1 MIFASD
7 LDRTLMYSKRAIQEL
22 GNAGGAELKPV
33 EKKDNNWVAYMTEAS
48 FIALEE
54 LARQSLFV
62 PVTTRTTEQFKRFVI
77 FAHDI
82 PIKYAI
88 TSNGAV
94 ILNQGVPMEEWTE
107 HIFARLHTESV
118 QQDELLAIIQ
128 REGFHFDGQ
137 KKQAE
142 KLFFYYILNSQPS
155 LFDRK
160 VLNELVLKYGWRISL
175 QGRKLYFIPRA
186 ISKGDALEFICK
198 LEGTKAIAGAG
209 DSILDWDFLQNCQY
223 RFVPRHGELTNL
235 ENTNGLTF
243 TLNKGVDA
251 GEEILHQFLKLIPI
265 KSSSF

>member
-22 GNAGGAELKPV
+22 GNAGGVDLKPV
-33 EKKDNNWVAYMTEAS
+33 ESKDNSWVAYMTEAS
-48 FIALEE
+48 FTALKE

-62 PVTTRTTEQFKRFVI
+62 PVTTRTTEQFNRFVI

-88 TSNGAV
+88 TSNGAI
-94 ILNQGVPMEEWTE
+94 ILNQGVPMEEWAE
-107 HIFARLHTESV
+107 HISARLHTESV
-118 QQDELLAIIQ
+118 QQAELLAILQ
-128 REGFHFDGQ
+128 REGFQFDGQ
-137 KKQAE
+137 MKQAG
-142 KLFFYYILNSQPS
+142 KLFFYYILNSLPS

-186 ISKGDALEFICK
+186 ISKGDALEFICNC
-198 LEGTKAIAGAG
+198 EGTKAIAGAG

-223 RFVPRHGELTNL
+223 RFVPRHGELTDL
-235 ENTNGLTF
+235 ENTNGLTI
-243 TLNKGVDA
+243 TRKKGVDA